1 MNLQENLSYIQIQ
14 QQAHEE
20 ANRNQSTIAE
30 NFISTVDGIE
40 LLSYLVPMVTE
51 ESNQNNVVANISD
64 AHPASQ
70 SSVSEGNLD
79 TNTDTDTLNL
89 LNDADNS
96 DLVDGD
102 TLSSIGE
109 ALSSATEVAGDAL
122 SVAGD
127 VASAAGSVIGAVAD
141 VLSGL

>member
-1 MNLQENLSYIQIQ
+1 MNSQENLSYIQIQ

-20 ANRNQSTIAE
+20 ANRHQSTIAE
-30 NFISTVDGIE
+30 NFQSTVDGIE

-70 SSVSEGNLD
+70 SSVSKGNLD
-79 TNTDTDTLNL
+79 TNTDTLNL

-102 TLSSIGE
+102 TVSSIGE
-109 ALSSATEVAGDAL
+109 ALSSAAEVAGDAL